1 MSKKSIFILVLSLC
15 LISSA
20 GAATVSWNFERGNDH
35 GFTVWSV
42 FPAGNTIDDPAIAG
56 DELLTGVGGSAGLP
70 DAGVAWTIGQ
80 PNQFDGLQPAVATG
94 ARVDGNGLLNY
105 SLGTEDIPAGSG
117 TLNTY
122 NLNQDGDYLNA
133 MENDQIA
140 TSPPVLLGENAVL
153 TVWAYGGGVGTHAP
167 EYDTDSAMM
176 YTDGSSGIA
185 VLSAEGDDIYAI
197 LATIHIQS
205 QGTLTENSL
214 DLSAF
219 SGRKIFIEVVDAF
232 EGDNGWLAIDQIEIT
247 NSVSKTAGIIVQ
259 LVEGEPTMGFDIAQI
274 DRLETL
280 GYTVQIISQDDVR
293 DGIFTKDDADALD
306 VLVVSESPSSSATVS
321 LAGTSTP
328 VMHQEAY
335 GWVREWALATRDSV
349 NWFTGSE
356 VDIVNDTHPILLDA
370 GLSAG
375 PMTFFDPANSWTSE
389 LVSSLAPGAEL
400 LAKINDGSND
410 FAIVF
415 AIEKGA
421 ELANGTPAASRIV
434 GFSLPGTEPTIPAE
448 QMTDEAWALYDASIQ
463 WMDTSLPVSNGID
476 PGTDNL
482 VAHYKLDGDV
492 LDSSG
497 NGNDG
502 TIVGDPVFVEG
513 VVGNALDLDG
523 DGDYVDCG
531 NSALFNMETNQMT
544 VATWVTI
551 RSVAHQWG
559 ALVAKG
565 EHAWRLGNAS
575 NDPIFHFGINYGGM
589 SDTTYFNGIT
599 AVGYDEWHHV
609 AGVFDG
615 ATMMIYLDGVLDNS
629 VPTTETIGINDANM
643 LIGENPEAT
652 GRYWDGIVD
661 EVYIYSRA
669 LSDLEIQFLAGL

>member
-105 SLGTEDIPAGSG
+105 NLGTEDIPTGSG

-205 QGTLTENSL
+205 QGTITENSL